1 MAGKS
6 DPKVQS
12 SNDAREAEAAKTM
25 RLRALRLAKEAA
37 DKDLALRD
45 ALAKVNAV
53 TPRRRGRTT
62 APPQSDVVN

>member
-6 DPKVQS
+6 APKVQS
-12 SNDAREAEAAKTM
+12 NDGAREAEAAKTM

-37 DKDLALRD
+37 DNDLALRD
-45 ALAKVNAV
+45 ALAKANAV

-62 APPQSDVVN
+62 TAAQSDVVN